1 MDSVSYGALL
11 LLAMVS
17 YGFKSVGL
25 VIIGARELR
34 GHGADVVRLL
44 PAALLS
50 ALIAVGVL
58 STDTSLTLDARFIGL
73 VFAGFATWR
82 KWPFTVIV
90 IGAAAVTAAVRYVA
104 G

>member
-1 MDSVSYGALL
+1 MSYPWLL
-11 LLAMVS
+11 LLAVLS
-17 YGFKSVGL
+17 YAFKALGL
-25 VIIGARELR
+25 IVIGGRKLSGRA
-34 GHGADVVRLL
+34 ADVARLL

-58 STDTSLTLDARFIGL
+58 STDTSLTIDARFVGL

-90 IGAAAVTAAVRYVA
+90 IGAAAVTAAVRLA
-104 G
+104 AS

>member
-1 MDSVSYGALL
+1 MSYWWLL
-11 LLAMVS
+11 LLAVVS
-17 YGFKSVGL
+17 YGFKAFGL
-25 VIIGARELR
+25 VVIGGRTLS
-34 GHGADVVRLL
+34 GHAADLARLL

-58 STDTSLTLDARFIGL
+58 TTDTSLTLDARFVGI

-90 IGAAAVTAAVRYVA
+90 IGAAAVTAAVRLV
-104 G
+104 GS